1 MTATPTMLAL
11 VQEYLAFRRTL
22 GFALGTAG
30 QELLLFARYA
40 DRTGHRGPVTTELAV
55 RWAQLP
61 TQATPA
67 YWAWR
72 LQAVRLF
79 AQHQAVEDPRTEVPP
94 PGLLGPTFRRAQPH
108 IYSTDEVAALLRAAR
123 TLRRRTRPHT
133 CLALFGLLASTGL
146 RVGEAL
152 ALRREHVDLEAGVLS
167 VIKSKA
173 CKSRLVPL
181 HVSTTEA
188 LRRYAAAR
196 DCLHPH
202 PRSTA
207 FFLTDRGTALT
218 YQRVTITFRTL
229 RRQLGWPTPL
239 GGAASRVHDL
249 RHTFAVRVLLRWYE
263 AGVDVDEHIAALA
276 TYLGHVNV
284 TCTYWYLTAV
294 PDLMAA
300 TARRFER
307 YADHGGLR

>member
-1 MTATPTMLAL
+1 MTDTPTMLAL
-11 VQEYLAFRRTL
+11 VQEYLAFRRQL

-40 DRTGHRGPVTTELAV
+40 DRNGHRGPVTIELAV

-72 LQAVRLF
+72 LHAVRMF
-79 AQHQAVEDPRTEVPP
+79 AQHRALEDPRTEVPP
-94 PGLLGPTFRRAQPH
+94 PGLLGRTFRRAQPH

-123 TLRRRTRPHT
+123 ALRRRMRPHT
-133 CLALFGLLASTGL
+133 CVALFGLLAATGL

-152 ALRREHVDLEAGVLS
+152 GLRREHVDLDVGILT

-181 HVSTTEA
+181 HASTTDA

-196 DCLHPH
+196 DRIHPH
-202 PRSTA
+202 PRSDA

-229 RRQLGWPTPL
+229 RRQLGSPAPF
-239 GGAASRVHDL
+239 GSAAPRVHDL

-263 AGVDVDEHIAALA
+263 AGANVDEKIVALA

-294 PDLMAA
+294 PELMAI

-307 YADHGGLR
+307 YADQGGLQ

>member
-1 MTATPTMLAL
+1 MIATPTMLAL

-40 DRTGHRGPVTTELAV
+40 DRTGHRGPVT
-55 RWAQLP
+55 

-133 CLALFGLLASTGL
+133 CVALFGLLASTGL
-146 RVGEAL
+146 RIGEAL
-152 ALRREHVDLEAGVLS
+152 ALGRDHVDLEAAS
-167 VIKSKA
+167 SA
-173 CKSRLVPL
+173 SSRARPVSPGSCRSMSRPPRRCAAMRPRGIAFTLTHGPL
-181 HVSTTEA
+181 PSFS
-188 LRRYAAAR
+188 R
-196 DCLHPH
+196 
-202 PRSTA
+202 
-207 FFLTDRGTALT
+207 
-218 YQRVTITFRTL
+218 I
-229 RRQLGWPTPL
+229 
-239 GGAASRVHDL
+239 GGR
-249 RHTFAVRVLLRWYE
+249 
-263 AGVDVDEHIAALA
+263 
-276 TYLGHVNV
+276 
-284 TCTYWYLTAV
+284 
-294 PDLMAA
+294 P
-300 TARRFER
+300 
-307 YADHGGLR
+307 

>member
-40 DRTGHRGPVTTELAV
+40 ERTGHRGPVTTELAV

-61 TQATPA
+61 AQASPA

-79 AQHQAVEDPRTEVPP
+79 AQHRALEDPRTEVPP
-94 PGLLGPTFRRAQPH
+94 AGLLGPTYRRGQPH
-108 IYSTDEVAALLRAAR
+108 IYSPDEVAALLRAAR
-123 TLRRRTRPHT
+123 TLRRRMRPHT
-133 CLALFGLLASTGL
+133 CGTLFGLLASTGL

-152 ALRREHVDLEAGVLS
+152 ALKREHVDLEVGVLS

-181 HVSTTEA
+181 HASTTEA
-188 LRRYAAAR
+188 LRRYAVVR
-196 DCLHPH
+196 DRIHPA
-202 PRSTA
+202 PRSNA

-229 RRQLGWPTPL
+229 RRQLGWATPL
-239 GGAASRVHDL
+239 GGAAPRVHDL

-263 AGVDVDEHIAALA
+263 AGADVDENIAALA

-294 PDLMAA
+294 PDLMAV
-300 TARRFER
+300 TARRFEQYTDR
-307 YADHGGLR
+307 GGLR